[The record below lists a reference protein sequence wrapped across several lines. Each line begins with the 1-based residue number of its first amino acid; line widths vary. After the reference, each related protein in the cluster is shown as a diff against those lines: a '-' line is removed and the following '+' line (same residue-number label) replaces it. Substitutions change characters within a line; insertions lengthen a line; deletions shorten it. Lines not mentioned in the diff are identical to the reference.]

1 MQQGIEPDG
10 SALYLSDL
18 SPTDKPWDKHRKHAA
33 IVQTLY
39 DRSELAT
46 YANRIRECSQRLCF
60 ALEPQDTGEMKLRL
74 RTARF
79 CRVRHCPVCQWRR
92 SLVWRARFLKAVPNV
107 LQDHPNANWL
117 FLTLTVRN
125 CALEELRATVE
136 EMNKAFGR
144 MVKRKQFP
152 ALGYVRSLEVTRGRD
167 GSAHPH
173 FHILMVVR
181 PSYFKG
187 QTYLSQETWT
197 ELWKSCLRIDYTP
210 IVNIKAVKP
219 KHKDNDNGIQI
230 AILETLKYG
239 VKESDLIADSQ
250 WLEEL
255 TKQLHKTRAV
265 SVSGLLKQY
274 ISEEEPEDLIN
285 TDEEGI
291 DESVTEEEQQLW
303 FGWREMVSR
312 YIRLE
317 RYGETDSDLFL

>member
-1 MQQGIEPDG
+1 MQQGKEPDG
-10 SALYLSDL
+10 STQYLSGI
-18 SPTDKPWDKHRKHAA
+18 SPADKPWDKHRKNAA
-33 IVQTLY
+33 IVQALY

-46 YANRIRECSQRLCF
+46 YANRIKECSQRLCF
-60 ALEPQDTGEMKLRL
+60 ALEKQNAGEKKLRL
-74 RTARF
+74 QSARF

-92 SLVWRARFLKAVPNV
+92 SLVWRARFLRAVPNV
-107 LQDHPNANWL
+107 LQDHPNVNWL

-125 CALEELRATVE
+125 CPLDELRATVE
-136 EMNKAFGR
+136 EMNKAWKR
-144 MVKRKQFP
+144 LALRKQFP
-152 ALGYVRSLEVTRGRD
+152 ALGYVRSLEVTRSKD

-173 FHILMVVR
+173 FHILMVVNS
-181 PSYFKG
+181 SYFKG
-187 QTYLSQETWT
+187 QTYLSHEKWT

-210 IVNIKAVKP
+210 ILNIKAVKP
-219 KHKDNDNGIQI
+219 KHKEKDNGIQI

-265 SVSGLLKQY
+265 SVSGLLKKY

-285 TDEEGI
+285 TDEEGV
-291 DESVTEEEQQLW
+291 EEPVTEEEELLW

-312 YIRLE
+312 YVQVE
-317 RYGETDSDLFL
+317 G

>member
-10 SALYLSDL
+10 SALYLSGI
-18 SPTDKPWDKHRKHAA
+18 SPADKPWDKHRKHAA

-60 ALEPQDTGEMKLRL
+60 ALESQDAGEMKLRL
-74 RTARF
+74 RSARF

-92 SLVWRARFLKAVPNV
+92 SLVWRARFLRAVPNV
-107 LQDHPNANWL
+107 LEAHPNVNWL

-125 CALEELRATVE
+125 CALTELRATVD
-136 EMNKAFGR
+136 EMNKAFHR

-274 ISEEEPEDLIN
+274 ISEEEPEDFIN
-285 TDEEGI
+285 TDEEGL
-291 DESVTEEEQQLW
+291 EEPVTEEEQLLW

-312 YIRLE
+312 YVRLE
-317 RYGETDSDLFL
+317 D